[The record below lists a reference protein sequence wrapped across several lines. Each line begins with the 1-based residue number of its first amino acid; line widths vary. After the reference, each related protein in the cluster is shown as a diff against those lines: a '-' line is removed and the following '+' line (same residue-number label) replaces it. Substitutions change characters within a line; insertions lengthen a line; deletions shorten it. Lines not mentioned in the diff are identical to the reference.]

1 MGLWG
6 SFGKSFQKENTS
18 PIIPTIPIIPDEQSK
33 KCNFGDVGDIGGID
47 TNLKKAQQGG
57 APAKVKDSPLPEQVE
72 EPKAAAVEVV
82 STVEDV
88 AAGWGM
94 LPGEVDAVAD
104 MARDRFPEPPINGRA
119 FPHFP
124 TFCAGYG
131 KGCQTCRFFRMGR
144 GPFCAVWGIAWPKF
158 QRDAETDTATW

>member
-1 MGLWG
+1 MDEREMLRLMMGDMYNADD
-6 SFGKSFQKENTS
+6 SNSEQDGKREA
-18 PIIPTIPIIPDEQSK
+18 DEQ
-33 KCNFGDVGDIGGID
+33 
-47 TNLKKAQQGG
+47 AQNRA

-72 EPKAAAVEVV
+72 KPKAAAVEVV
-82 STVEDV
+82 STVEAV

-94 LPGEVDAVAD
+94 LPGEVDVVAD
-104 MARDRFPEPPINGRA
+104 MAWDRFPGPPIDGRA

-131 KGCQTCRFFRMGR
+131 KGCQTCRFFHYGR
-144 GPFCAVWGIAWPKF
+144 GPFCLVWGAAWPKF